1 MNKNTILKHLEE
13 KLSPIVKTLENGNA
27 TEHDIFP
34 ALLWLLLENS
44 KELEK
49 SGEITKTELLERIG
63 NLKQVSAEDV
73 QTIVSQENQKTLS
86 YLLEGNKYIEKLFT
100 ASANSLQ
107 ERIDNLKQIS
117 PAEVEAI
124 LVKENQKML
133 SYLVE
138 TSRRMEKSVGALDAT
153 IIEHT
158 KNLIVQEN
166 QKTYSLLKWLIG
178 LCVVQFIGLG
188 ALAAIIWTR

>member
-49 SGEITKTELLERIG
+49 SGEITKTELLERIE

-73 QTIVSQENQKTLS
+73 QTIVSQENQKT
-86 YLLEGNKYIEKLFT
+86 
-100 ASANSLQ
+100 
-107 ERIDNLKQIS
+107 
-117 PAEVEAI
+117 
-124 LVKENQKML
+124 L

-188 ALAAIIWTR
+188 ALAAIILTR